1 MTTGDE
7 SRINTSQA
15 EPLQQGVSRSDLS
28 GNGAAPPGHHTAHID
43 TPDGRRIWRDMLDHA
58 PQLETLIRYIALLQA
73 RTAGLHLP
81 WYQQE
86 LFERRF
92 FRVPSPVTGR
102 MIHSGEARLA
112 GAHATIFRLPDIP
125 GLLLASTGLSDAQL
139 TGIRSTDGRP
149 GGTRRPAGTETAG
162 DKSHPIDAILAPG
175 LNATLLFGAR
185 EAAPLPPDALNAFPA
200 PPQAVTSAIAVYDP
214 AIAPDT
220 LLPLIH
226 EIAALPRYVAPVRI
240 SGLPASLTEIAARL
254 SQVETDGSGP
264 SPASPLTASGQ
275 VVFRLG

>member
-15 EPLQQGVSRSDLS
+15 DSLQQGISGSDFS
-28 GNGAAPPGHHTAHID
+28 GNGAAPPEQHTAHID
-43 TPDGRRIWRDMLDHA
+43 TPEGRRIWRDMLDHA
-58 PQLETLIRYIALLQA
+58 PQLETLIRYIALLQT
-73 RTAGLHLP
+73 RTAGRHLP

-125 GLLLASTGLSDAQL
+125 GLLLASTGLSDTQL

-149 GGTRRPAGTETAG
+149 AGTRPVGTETAG
-162 DKSHPIDAILAPG
+162 DKSHSIDAILAPG

-226 EIAALPRYVAPVRI
+226 EIAALPRYAAPVRI
-240 SGLPASLTEIAARL
+240 SGLPASLAEIAARL
-254 SQVETDGSGP
+254 SQVETDGSGS
-264 SPASPLTASGQ
+264 SPAFPLTASGQ